1 MCCKVHN
8 LKTQNIN
15 LFWELA
21 KSNLQCQNKCS
32 EWSFYTD
39 FQTHN
44 GVIFLQIRYCKKA
57 LLEIC
62 AISVDSYNISEV
74 LDTGHTNGDI
84 AIFTLRNG
92 FSFLHRMSALLYP
105 SGANMLK
112 ISPV

>member
-1 MCCKVHN
+1 MVTCFW
-8 LKTQNIN
+8 TQKNYSPAVQY
-15 LFWELA
+15 FV
-21 KSNLQCQNKCS
+21 QV
-32 EWSFYTD
+32 D
-39 FQTHN
+39 
-44 GVIFLQIRYCKKA
+44 KA

>member
-1 MCCKVHN
+1 MHN

-15 LFWELA
+15 LFESLQ
-21 KSNLQCQNKCS
+21 NLICSVKISVQNDLFTLIFKP
-32 EWSFYTD
+32 
-39 FQTHN
+39 N
-44 GVIFLQIRYCKKA
+44 GVTFLQIGYCKKA
-57 LLEIC
+57 FLEIS

>member
-1 MCCKVHN
+1 MQN
-8 LKTQNIN
+8 LCSVKISVQTD
-15 LFWELA
+15 LFTLIF
-21 KSNLQCQNKCS
+21 KP
-32 EWSFYTD
+32 
-39 FQTHN
+39 N
-44 GVIFLQIRYCKKA
+44 GVTFLQIRYEKKPF
-57 LLEIC
+57 LEIC

-112 ISPV
+112 NLPI